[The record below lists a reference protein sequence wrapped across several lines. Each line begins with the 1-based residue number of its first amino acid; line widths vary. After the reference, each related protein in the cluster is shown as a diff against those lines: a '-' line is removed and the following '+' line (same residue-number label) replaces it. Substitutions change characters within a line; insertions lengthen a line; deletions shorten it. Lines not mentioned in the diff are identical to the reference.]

1 MKVNTRKATFEFLS
15 IVVAVVLAMGLTE
28 WRQDYLNERLAQ
40 KSFANIVEEIQENLE
55 ELRADSSRIAKDM
68 DFMQNW
74 VRNRV
79 QGNESEGF
87 EANFR
92 FSLLSKAAFDVAK
105 VNLSLT
111 HLTNEQNIDIA
122 GVYALQDFYSLKA
135 SEVFGLMGEL
145 QGEVLDQNS
154 DEFFKVVQ
162 KMRYHEGLVFNT
174 MRAYISGCEE
184 FLKRYPQTNE

>member
-1 MKVNTRKATFEFLS
+1 MKVNTRRATFEFLS

-28 WRQDYLNERLAQ
+28 WRQDYLNKRLAQ

-55 ELRADSSRIAKDM
+55 ELRADSLRIAKDM
-68 DFMQNW
+68 EFMQNW

-79 QGNESEGF
+79 EGNDSEGF

-92 FSLLSKAAFDVAK
+92 LSILSKAAFDVAK

-135 SEVFGLMGEL
+135 SEVFSLMGEL

-174 MRAYISGCEE
+174 VRAYISGCEE
-184 FLKRYPQTNE
+184 FLEQYPQSDE